1 MIRLGVTNCLLQA
14 VCGPFFT
21 ADTSTGVINDTSIHS
36 VRPSAEQKC
45 NSHYSFPEDSEVVFV
60 KCLDDVM

>member
-14 VCGPFFT
+14 ACGPFFT
-21 ADTSTGVINDTSIHS
+21 ADIFIGVTNDTSVHS
-36 VRPSAEQKC
+36 VRPSAEC
-45 NSHYSFPEDSEVVFV
+45 NSHYFFPEDSKVVFF